1 LVALHATYVRGAGMD
16 EMSLMYGVSV
26 PGWTK
31 LSALALALTLV
42 RGKVVRQSTVR
53 RICRHSVQS
62 GFRSSARQR
71 STNTDGES
79 GNVIGLEPP
88 SRMRKCVDMRDI
100 HTRPG
105 ARIAVLRGGGMGCDG
120 MGASP
125 LYVLHTPYYLWRVWS
140 TEVGRTGQ
148 AAD

>member
-42 RGKVVRQSTVR
+42 RGKAVRQSKVR

-100 HTRPG
+100 HTRAGCTDCSTPG
-105 ARIAVLRGGGMGCDG
+105 VVGWDVMGWEHLRCMY
-120 MGASP
+120 SI
-125 LYVLHTPYYLWRVWS
+125 L
-140 TEVGRTGQ
+140 RTIFGESGPPR
-148 AAD
+148 